1 LFFPLSI
8 KKIKQLLSDIN
19 RRIFGRTKENLF
31 ICINNKLNTPHM
43 INTISTE
50 GNRSRLVRSKFQK
63 TVDTK
68 QTDLFILKN
77 PLGMEV
83 AVTNYGCAI
92 LSIMVP
98 DREGNYANV
107 VLGHDSIDSV
117 INSPEPF
124 LNTVIGRYGNRISQ
138 GKFVLDNTEYTLNIN
153 NGPNSLHGG
162 PQGFHAKVWDAKQPN
177 AQTLVLHYASADGEE
192 GFPGNVDVTLT
203 YSLEDSENSLIMEYR
218 ATTDQTTVINLTNH
232 AFFNLAGIAHPTPSI
247 ESHVVAINAEF
258 YVPIDEVCIPTGEI
272 LKVEGTPMD
281 FRTPHAI
288 GEQINDLFPQ
298 LVNGSGYDHCYVLDK
313 DEQGAF
319 SWAASCLDP
328 HSGRMLEVY
337 TTEPGLQLYT
347 GNWLSGFAGAHK
359 ATYPTRSGIC
369 FEAQCFP
376 DTPNRPHFL
385 TAALTPED
393 EYQQVTIYKFDV
405 QD

>member
-1 LFFPLSI
+1 
-8 KKIKQLLSDIN
+8 
-19 RRIFGRTKENLF
+19 
-31 ICINNKLNTPHM
+31 M
-43 INTISTE
+43 INTFSTE

-63 TVDTK
+63 TVDNK

-77 PLGMEV
+77 LSGMEV
-83 AVTNYGCAI
+83 AVTNYGCTL

-98 DREGNYANV
+98 DKEGNYTNV
-107 VLGHDSIDSV
+107 ILGHDSIDGV

-124 LNTVIGRYGNRISQ
+124 LNTVIGRYGNRISE
-138 GKFVLDNTEYTLNIN
+138 GKFILEDTEYNLNIN

-162 PQGFHAKVWDAKQPN
+162 PKGFHTKVWN
-177 AQTLVLHYASADGEE
+177 AEQIDEKTLQLRYFSADGEE
-192 GFPGNVDVTLT
+192 GFPGNLDITLT
-203 YSLEDSENSLIMEYR
+203 YSLEEDENALIIDYK

-232 AFFNLAGIAHPTPSI
+232 AFFNLAGIANPTPSI
-247 ESHVVAINAEF
+247 ESHIVTINAEF
-258 YVPIDEVCIPTGEI
+258 YIPINEVCIPTGEI
-272 LKVEGTPMD
+272 LKVEDTPID

-288 GEQINDLFPQ
+288 GERINDMFPQ
-298 LVNGSGYDHCYVLDK
+298 LINGNGYDHCYVLDK
-313 DEQGAF
+313 DEQGEL
-319 SWAASCLDP
+319 SWAASCTDRN
-328 HSGRMLEVY
+328 SGRILEVY

-347 GNWLSGFAGAHK
+347 GNWLSGFAGAHG

-376 DTPNRPHFL
+376 DTPNRPYFL